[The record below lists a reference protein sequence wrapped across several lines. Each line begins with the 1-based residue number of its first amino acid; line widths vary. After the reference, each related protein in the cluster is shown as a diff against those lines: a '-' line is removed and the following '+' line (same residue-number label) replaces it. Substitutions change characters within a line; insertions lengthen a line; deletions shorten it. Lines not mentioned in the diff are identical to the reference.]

1 MDGIFGVYCFC
12 RTATCGMFS
21 KSQGV
26 KTDRSDKKQLK
37 IGFTID
43 TLVLERWTR
52 DRDVFTA
59 VAQELGAQV
68 DVQNANNNLEKQKK
82 QIEDFICTEDGRN
95 RDRCSGFL
103 WTDGRGG

>member
-1 MDGIFGVYCFC
+1 MWDVQQNLG
-12 RTATCGMFS
+12 S
-21 KSQGV
+21 V

-68 DVQNANNNLEKQKK
+68 DVQNANNNWKSKK
-82 QIEDFICTEDGRN
+82 SRLRILLHR
-95 RDRCSGFL
+95 R
-103 WTDGRGG
+103 WT